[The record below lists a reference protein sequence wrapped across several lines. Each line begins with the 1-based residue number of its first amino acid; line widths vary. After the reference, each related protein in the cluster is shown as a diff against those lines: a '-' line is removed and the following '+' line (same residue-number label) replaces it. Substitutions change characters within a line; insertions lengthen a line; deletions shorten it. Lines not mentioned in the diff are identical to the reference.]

1 MRAGQGAAAHAEN
14 APEQVKDLSDVPSFP
29 AIYAAALDPRSR
41 LGGKRGKR
49 GAGGGGESLPSIAY
63 RVRKV
68 RIDAERA
75 RDFDHLMGGPATDL
89 VHPGVLHVLAFP
101 VSLALMARRDF
112 PFPLLGLVHLRNQ
125 VLQHRPVKVGD
136 LVDVECRVRDLR
148 PHRKGRTFEAV
159 STILGEDG
167 EIIATDVSTYLVKG
181 GEPSAAEPSGT
192 APSSAASS
200 SAASSSAASS
210 STPSSGAV
218 PSGAASSAASAGA
231 TGANAA
237 TSDGGRSRRD
247 FEPPQP
253 TGRWVLGAD
262 TGRRYGAVSGD
273 VNPIHLSAVTAKAF
287 GFPSAIA
294 HGMYTASR
302 AFTEARV
309 DLSKP
314 LRWDVTFDAPVTLPG
329 SLLVAFEDDPSVG
342 TARCVGWKPARG
354 EKGPRRCFEVEVTT
368 LGR

>member
-1 MRAGQGAAAHAEN
+1 RGRARLHRDRDDREDAAADPRGRAARELAAAGRAARRRGRGDRLPRERRGRGRAGRDPARVRPEHGGQVRAGQGAAAHAGR

-41 LGGKRGKR
+41 LGGKRGKG
-49 GAGGGGESLPSIAY
+49 GAGGGAETLPSIAY

-181 GEPSAAEPSGT
+181 GKPSAAEPSGT
-192 APSSAASS
+192 APSGAASS

-210 STPSSGAV
+210 KAPSSGAV

-231 TGANAA
+231 TGADAA

-253 TGRWVLGAD
+253 TGRWVL
-262 TGRRYGAVSGD
+262 
-273 VNPIHLSAVTAKAF
+273 
-287 GFPSAIA
+287 
-294 HGMYTASR
+294 
-302 AFTEARV
+302 
-309 DLSKP
+309 
-314 LRWDVTFDAPVTLPG
+314 
-329 SLLVAFEDDPSVG
+329 
-342 TARCVGWKPARG
+342 
-354 EKGPRRCFEVEVTT
+354 
-368 LGR
+368 

>member
-1 MRAGQGAAAHAEN
+1 MRAGHGAAAHAVN

-41 LGGKRGKR
+41 LGGKGGKG

-159 STILGEDG
+159 STILGENG

-181 GEPSAAEPSGT
+181 GKPSAAEPSGT
-192 APSSAASS
+192 AP
-200 SAASSSAASS
+200 SSAASS

-231 TGANAA
+231 TGADAA

-329 SLLVAFEDDPSVG
+329 SVLVAFEDDASVG

>member
-1 MRAGQGAAAHAEN
+1 MSAGQGAAARTVN
-14 APEQVKDLSDVPSFP
+14 APEQVKELSDVPSFP

-41 LGGKRGKR
+41 LGGKRGK
-49 GAGGGGESLPSIAY
+49 GGKGGGAETLPSIAY

-181 GEPSAAEPSGT
+181 GKPAAAEPSGT
-192 APSSAASS
+192 APS

-231 TGANAA
+231 TGVDAA
-237 TSDGGRSRRD
+237 TSVGGRSRRD

-329 SLLVAFEDDPSVG
+329 SVLVAFEDDPSVG

>member
-1 MRAGQGAAAHAEN
+1 MARSTAGTTAAAPA
-14 APEQVKDLSDVPSFP
+14 EQVKDLADLPSFP
-29 AIYAAALDPRSR
+29 AIYAAALDPRS
-41 LGGKRGKR
+41 
-49 GAGGGGESLPSIAY
+49 GASRRRGGGQPQLPSIAY

-192 APSSAASS
+192 APSSAAS
-200 SAASSSAASS
+200 A
-210 STPSSGAV
+210 GAV
-218 PSGAASSAASAGA
+218 PSSVASSAESAGA
-231 TGANAA
+231 TGANAS
-237 TSDGGRSRRD
+237 TSVGGRSRRD

-329 SLLVAFEDDPSVG
+329 SVLVAFEDDPSVG

>member
-1 MRAGQGAAAHAEN
+1 MRTGQGAAAHAGG

-41 LGGKRGKR
+41 LGGKRGKGGKD

-89 VHPGVLHVLAFP
+89 VHLGVLHVLAFP

-181 GEPSAAEPSGT
+181 GKPSAAEPSGT
-192 APSSAASS
+192 APSSAAS
-200 SAASSSAASS
+200 A
-210 STPSSGAV
+210 GAV
-218 PSGAASSAASAGA
+218 PPSVASSAESAGA
-231 TGANAA
+231 TGANAS
-237 TSDGGRSRRD
+237 TSVGGRSRRD

-329 SLLVAFEDDPSVG
+329 SVLVAFEDDPSVG

>member
-1 MRAGQGAAAHAEN
+1 MRARTAAASG
-14 APEQVKDLSDVPSFP
+14 EQIKDLADLPSFP

-41 LGGKRGKR
+41 RGGKSGK
-49 GAGGGGESLPSIAY
+49 GAGGKGGGAKGVELPGLAY

-75 RDFDHLMGGPATDL
+75 RDFDHLMGGPETDL

-112 PFPLLGLVHLRNQ
+112 PFRLLGLVHLRNQ
-125 VLQHRPVKVGD
+125 ILQHRPVRVGE

-159 STILGEDG
+159 ATILGQDG
-167 EIIATDVSTYLVKG
+167 EIIATDVSTYLVRGGGEDGATPSAGKSSA
-181 GEPSAAEPSGT
+181 GEPSAAQPSGT
-192 APSSAASS
+192 SP
-200 SAASSSAASS
+200 
-210 STPSSGAV
+210 
-218 PSGAASSAASAGA
+218 SAGKRA
-231 TGANAA
+231 
-237 TSDGGRSRRD
+237 DRRA
-247 FEPPQP
+247 FEPPRP
-253 TGRWVLGAD
+253 TARWSLDAD

-273 VNPIHLSAVTAKAF
+273 VNPIHLSALSAKAF

-302 AFTEARV
+302 AFTESRV
-309 DLSKP
+309 DLSRP
-314 LRWDVTFDAPVTLPG
+314 LRWDVSFDAPVTLPG
-329 SLLVAFEDDPSVG
+329 SVLVAYEDDADAG
-342 TARCVGWKPARG
+342 TVRCVGWRPGRG

-368 LGR
+368 LER

>member
-1 MRAGQGAAAHAEN
+1 MAARAHGTGGARAEAG
-14 APEQVKDLSDVPSFP
+14 APSGAEAGAGGEKVKDLSDVPSFP

-41 LGGKRGKR
+41 LDPRSFLDSRSRREK
-49 GAGGGGESLPSIAY
+49 GGERLPSVAY

-68 RIDAERA
+68 RIDAGRA

-125 VLQHRPVKVGD
+125 VLQHRPVRVGE

-159 STILGEDG
+159 ATILGEDG
-167 EIIATDVSTYLVKG
+167 EIIATDVSTYLVRG
-181 GEPSAAEPSGT
+181 GEPTAGEPSGTSPSAAEP
-192 APSSAASS
+192 A
-200 SAASSSAASS
+200 
-210 STPSSGAV
+210 
-218 PSGAASSAASAGA
+218 
-231 TGANAA
+231 
-237 TSDGGRSRRD
+237 RRRE
-247 FEPPQP
+247 FVPPQP
-253 TGRWVLGAD
+253 TGRWALGAD

-273 VNPIHLSAVTAKAF
+273 VNPIHLSALTAKAF

-309 DLSKP
+309 DLSRP

-329 SLLVAFEDDPSVG
+329 SVLVAFEDDAVAG
-342 TARCVGWKPARG
+342 TARCVGWRPGRG

-368 LGR
+368 LER